1 MILNVHLY
9 ARLWYHFSLRQ
20 INNFLNCWYRFVA
33 YSSSSSV
40 WIGSNNLDPVIYM
53 CLPAAIYVV
62 VYIGRHICILA
73 LFGYG
78 FSLLLLSGFIISNS
92 LSYLNIWGNDAV

>member
-1 MILNVHLY
+1 MILKVHLY
-9 ARLWYHFSLRQ
+9 AKLYNFSLRQ

-53 CLPAAIYVV
+53 CLPAAIYVWF
-62 VYIGRHICILA
+62 ILVGIFA
-73 LFGYG
+73 F
-78 FSLLLLSGFIISNS
+78 
-92 LSYLNIWGNDAV
+92 